1 MRRPRDPG
9 EVSGHFLAVAPAS
22 AEAEQLRQSDLDELG
37 YVMNASRLW
46 GHMPA
51 TLDGLFD
58 LLSQCVKLG
67 RLDVRTR
74 GILVAA
80 TASTLGDSYCSL
92 AWGGKLTKAADAE
105 LAAGVLVGDDSALA
119 PPEQVLAAWARA
131 IARDPNSTTAADVQ
145 ALRDAGFDEAQ
156 IMAVTVFIAMRIA
169 FSTVNDALGAIPDS
183 ELVAGLPAA
192 ITHAVTWGRR

>member
-1 MRRPRDPG
+1 MRT
-9 EVSGHFLAVAPAS
+9 H
-22 AEAEQLRQSDLDELG
+22 
-37 YVMNASRLW
+37 
-46 GHMPA
+46 
-51 TLDGLFD
+51 
-58 LLSQCVKLG
+58 
-67 RLDVRTR
+67 

-131 IARDPNSTTAADVQ
+131 IARDPNSTTAPDVQ
-145 ALRDAGFDEAQ
+145 ALRGTGLDEAQ

-169 FSTVNDALGAIPDS
+169 FSTVNDALGAIPDP
-183 ELVAGLPAA
+183 ELIASLLAA
-192 ITHAVTWGRR
+192 ITHAVTWGRG